1 VEGLRKTTAL
11 LLTVF
16 IIASLAPALAQQQ
29 EYRVV
34 LRGEPE
40 DCAAVLAGEGS
51 YPIASPVAVEA
62 RATTNCRFVKWVV
75 VKGLQYS
82 ETASNPLTFYIDRDV
97 ELVAVFERLY
107 EKPGGQPVERVI
119 VYITTNVTGLPEQQ
133 PLITMPNSE
142 LRYGFERELY
152 LGDAK
157 YVFLYAEVGGE
168 RYNMP
173 SLRIRVPESG
183 QLRIKAYYYTYIRFI
198 NEYYPK
204 DQFIKPDIEPVK
216 QVGDGVRLR
225 ATGYMVA
232 NTTFPIDQ
240 PVPKQLARFV
250 EPKYIREYR
259 LRVVSDGAPAAIEVN
274 GVRYSAN
281 PVAEAWIKEGTQI
294 TVTAPEKLE
303 RHRLERVEAGGLA
316 VVGSMVV
323 GPVNS
328 PATITLKY
336 RELPNAQ
343 FLDIPVIGLFMVQV
357 ADLGTAIT
365 GFEGV
370 MALIS
375 GLLVMASP
383 AAAISAAA
391 FLRPSAVRRRIG
403 GGVRA
408 DPEMS
413 TVTAAIAA
421 SLPSRRAGNLNQA
434 LRASGRLQ
442 VHPAL
447 KEAAEEIAYSSP
459 QTALLEEEVSLG
471 QESFIPKIRQ
481 EAEQLIEKLRSG
493 EKVKLTPE
501 HIASIECDIDTYD
514 LIRNAVENGLADI
527 KGGLG
532 FLGYEV
538 EGMKAE
544 KALQL
549 VRLLVLAS
557 PDLRLGELV
566 AGEACRRAGMSY
578 KKAEP
583 PKSADL
589 KKAAAELKKAA
600 GGARALIHVV
610 EDEAVERSIT
620 RAAPLTGITHI
631 VISKNP
637 VLPPAVEIEE
647 PSKERYVS
655 IAAAYAASKGLVE
668 RLTHEHVDYIAEI
681 AYAFRGVASI
691 EEAVSRLAAEKKRDV
706 YEVLRELFR
715 DETANVFTRE
725 ELRLIT
731 SCTTLEELRNSYMAY
746 VRQTRPGTRPEAE
759 WATMYERLRRLGVV
773 S

>member
-51 YPIASPVAVEA
+51 YPLASPVAVEA

-75 VKGLQYS
+75 VKGLQYN
-82 ETASNPLTFYIDRDV
+82 ETATNPLTFYIDRDV

-142 LRYGFERELY
+142 IRYDFASELY

-168 RYNMP
+168 RYSMP

-183 QLRIKAYYYTYIRFI
+183 QLRIKAYYYTHIRFI

-225 ATGYMVA
+225 ATEYVVA

-240 PVPKQLARFV
+240 PVPKQLARLV

-259 LRVVSDGAPAAIEVN
+259 LRVVSDGAPAAVEVN
-274 GVRYSAN
+274 GVLYNAN
-281 PVAEAWIKEGTQI
+281 PVAEAWIKEGAQI

-323 GPVNS
+323 GPMNS

-336 RELPNAQ
+336 SELPNAQ
-343 FLDIPVIGLFMVQV
+343 FLDIPVVGLFMVQV

-365 GFEGV
+365 GFEGT

-391 FLRPSAVRRRIG
+391 FLRPSIVRRRIG

-408 DPEMS
+408 DHEMY
-413 TVTAAIAA
+413 TVTAVVTA
-421 SLPSRRAGNLNQA
+421 SLPSRRASDLNQA

-442 VHPAL
+442 IHPAL
-447 KEAAEEIAYSSP
+447 KDAAEEITSSSQ
-459 QTALLEEEVSLG
+459 QTALLEVSLG
-471 QESFIPKIRQ
+471 QETFIPKIRQ
-481 EAEQLIEKLRSG
+481 EAEQLFEKLRSG

-514 LIRNAVENGLADI
+514 LIRNAVEDGLVDI
-527 KGGLG
+527 TGGLG

-538 EGMKAE
+538 EGMKAV

-549 VRLLVLAS
+549 GRLVVLKS

-566 AGEACRRAGMSY
+566 AGEACKRAGMSY
-578 KKAEP
+578 MKAGP

-589 KKAAAELKKAA
+589 KKAAAEFKKAA
-600 GGARALIHVV
+600 GGAKALIHLV
-610 EDEAVERSIT
+610 EDEAVERSII
-620 RAAPLTGITHI
+620 RAMPLTSITHI
-631 VISKNP
+631 VVSRNP
-637 VLPPAVEIEE
+637 VLPPAAEIEE
-647 PSKERYVS
+647 PAKERYVS
-655 IAAAYAASKGLVE
+655 IAAAYTASKGLVE
-668 RLTHEHVDYIAEI
+668 RLTHEHLDYIAEI

-706 YEVLRELFR
+706 FEVLRELFR
-715 DETANVFTRE
+715 DEMANVFTHE

-731 SCTTLEELRNSYMAY
+731 SCTTVEELRNSYMAY
-746 VRQTRPGTRPEAE
+746 VRQMRPGVRPEAE
-759 WATMYERLRRLGVV
+759 WATMYKRLRRLGVV